1 MSTTE
6 EEVEKTTEE
15 KVREAIDRRNSER
28 LQLMENIADASEMGR
43 KEDIEGIDKGTPDEE
58 QLAAESAA
66 RALQEEGSSTEVK
79 GAEAEEGDTRVID
92 GVTYYLTVVNGREK
106 WQTLKQLRET
116 ASKVEAADEYLRNA
130 SEAARTAAREALS
143 PKDEPSS
150 LEEDE
155 ARKLLAAA
163 ALGDEE
169 AIGRLARAITAKPS
183 VTPDVLQAL
192 DQRLSFRTELAS
204 LEAEQKD
211 LLEDPYMGRLF
222 RARLNEL
229 KQEAPNTKLADAYR
243 SIGQEL
249 KAAFPGYKG
258 SATQKKLER
267 KRTLVQV
274 PSAATRQQTD
284 TEDEGEEDP
293 SAIIERL
300 AKARGVSPHLHR
312 RQ

>member
-6 EEVEKTTEE
+6 EEVQEKTGEE
-15 KVREAIDRRNSER
+15 KAREAMERRNNER
-28 LQLMENIADASEMGR
+28 LKLMENIADASEMGR
-43 KEDIEGIDKGTPDEE
+43 TEDIEGIDKPVDEE
-58 QLAAESAA
+58 QVAAETQA
-66 RALQEEGSSTEVK
+66 RALQEEGATEQTQELADQK
-79 GAEAEEGDTRVID
+79 TIN
-92 GVTYYLTVVNGREK
+92 GVVHYLTVVNGREK
-106 WQTLKQLRET
+106 WQTLQELRT
-116 ASKVEAADEYLRNA
+116 NASKVEAADEYLRQA
-130 SEAARTAAREALS
+130 SEAARKSAREALS
-143 PKDEPSS
+143 TPDEPSG

-169 AIGRLARAITAKPS
+169 AIGRLAKAITAKPS
-183 VTPDVLQAL
+183 GITPDVLQAF

-229 KQEAPNTKLADAYR
+229 KQEAPDTRLSDAYR
-243 SIGQEL
+243 NIGKEL
-249 KAAFPGYKG
+249 RTAFPGYKG
-258 SATQKKLER
+258 SKTQTKLDR

-274 PSAATRQQTD
+274 PSAASRQQTE
-284 TEDEGEEDP
+284 TEDDGEEDP
-293 SAIIERL
+293 SAVIERL
-300 AKARGVSPHLHR
+300 AKARGITPHLHR

>member
-15 KVREAIDRRNSER
+15 KVREAIERRNSER
-28 LQLMENIADASEMGR
+28 LQLMENIADSSEMGR
-43 KEDIEGIDKGTPDEE
+43 KEDIEGIDKGEPDEE
-58 QLAAESAA
+58 QRAAEAAA
-66 RALQEEGSSTEVK
+66 RALQEEGAALEKS
-79 GAEAEEGDTRVID
+79 APEEGDSKVVD
-92 GVTYYLTVVNGREK
+92 GVTYYLTIVNGREK

-130 SEAARTAAREALS
+130 SEAARKSAREALS
-143 PKDEPSS
+143 HKDESSS

-169 AIGRLARAITAKPS
+169 AIGKLARAITAKPS

-229 KQEAPNTKLADAYR
+229 KQEAPDTKLSDAYR
-243 SIGQEL
+243 NIGKEL
-249 KAAFPGYKG
+249 RTAFPGYKG
-258 SATQKKLER
+258 TAQAKLER
-267 KRTLVQV
+267 KRTLPQV
-274 PSAATRQQTD
+274 PQAATRQA
-284 TEDEGEEDP
+284 TETEEEGEEDA
-293 SAIIERL
+293 SAVIERL
-300 AKARGVSPHLHR
+300 AKARGVTPHLHR